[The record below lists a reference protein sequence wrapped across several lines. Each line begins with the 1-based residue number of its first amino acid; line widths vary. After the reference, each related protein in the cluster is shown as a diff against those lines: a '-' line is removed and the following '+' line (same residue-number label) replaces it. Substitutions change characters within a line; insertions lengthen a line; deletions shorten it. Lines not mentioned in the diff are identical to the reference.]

1 MAVFARKGYQC
12 HHTRCTA
19 TGTKTEQAEEM
30 RGKEWRRSKI
40 THGVLEFI
48 ASGRLKVK
56 ISCNSFE
63 ISNNSKKK
71 DRRDKEKTP
80 PEELQR
86 VGVLS
91 QKKGRELVLMPSLPF
106 GNHGPPCDN
115 CS

>member
-12 HHTRCTA
+12 HHTRYTA
-19 TGTKTEQAEEM
+19 TGTKTEQAEKM
-30 RGKEWRRSKI
+30 RGREWRRSKI

-91 QKKGRELVLMPSLPF
+91 QKKDESLSWLF
-106 GNHGPPCDN
+106 
-115 CS
+115 SQKTAQ

>member
-30 RGKEWRRSKI
+30 RGREWRRSKI

-63 ISNNSKKK
+63 VSNNSKKK
-71 DRRDKEKTP
+71 KR
-80 PEELQR
+80 
-86 VGVLS
+86 
-91 QKKGRELVLMPSLPF
+91 
-106 GNHGPPCDN
+106 
-115 CS
+115 